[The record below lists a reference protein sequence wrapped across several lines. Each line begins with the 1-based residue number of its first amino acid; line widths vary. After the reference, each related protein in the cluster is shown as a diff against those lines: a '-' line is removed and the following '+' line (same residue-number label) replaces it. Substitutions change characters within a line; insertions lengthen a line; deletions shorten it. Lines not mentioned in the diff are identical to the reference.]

1 MKVRIIDFFDSF
13 TFNIVSE
20 FYAQGIV
27 CEVVSY
33 IDFLKRPVN
42 LDIPLLLGP
51 GPGSVEDYQNF
62 YTFFED
68 NYFKKL
74 PTAGICLGH
83 QFLCHMSGMQVVK
96 SKHIVHGDTV
106 EIELNDFW
114 KKILNTSSSSLDVQR
129 YNSQTVEL
137 ESKAHKNHLYSID
150 GELMG
155 TISENFISYQF
166 HPESVGTSCRKNF
179 TTSLL
184 NYLL

>member
-20 FYAQGIV
+20 FYTQGIESQV
-27 CEVVSY
+27 ISY
-33 IDFLKRPVN
+33 KDFLEMPVN

-51 GPGSVEDYQNF
+51 GPGSIEDYQDF
-62 YTFFED
+62 YTLFKD
-68 NYFKKL
+68 NYFEKL

-83 QFLCHMSGMQVVK
+83 QFLCHMSGMQVIA
-96 SKHIVHGDTV
+96 SKCIVHGDTV

-114 KKILNTSSSSLDVQR
+114 KRILNTPETSLDVQR
-129 YNSQTVEL
+129 YNSQTVEGR
-137 ESKAHKNHLYSID
+137 KQDNFLYSND

-155 TISENFISYQF
+155 TLSESFISYQF